1 MKTEIGLLTRYLA
14 SNFSELQRTIQIA
27 DAKAN
32 IVIVL
37 IGVIISLFFNFFISK
52 NVIGGFEAMI
62 ILSVLFI
69 SGGFAIS
76 TLYPRIAKKSG
87 KFSMIYFKDVADI
100 DVKKTMKEF
109 EQKDYQDKIVEDYLN
124 NIKILSSIVDKKFIK
139 LRLAY
144 IFLGLGIITKV
155 FFEFSAWL

>member
-1 MKTEIGLLTRYLA
+1 MKTDINLLQRYLA

-27 DAKAN
+27 DTKAN

-37 IGVIISLFFNFFISK
+37 IGVILSLFFNFFISK
-52 NVIGGFEAMI
+52 NLISSFEAMI
-62 ILSVLFI
+62 VLGVLFI
-69 SGGFAIS
+69 AGGFALA

-87 KFSMIYFKDVADI
+87 KFSMIYFREVMDI

-109 EQKDYQDKIVEDYLN
+109 EQKDYQEKILEDYLN
-124 NIKILSSIVDKKFIK
+124 NIKIISSIVDKKFKK

-144 IFLGLGIITKV
+144 IFLGIGILIKV
-155 FFEFSAWL
+155 FFEFSTWL